1 MKNLAIFISYL
12 IPVFIREK
20 ILTLFSLTL
29 GKGFDFQS
37 LNQEVNFF
45 EKLIKN
51 ENSLF
56 LDIGANKG
64 KYTDILIKKFPTSK
78 VYVFE
83 PQKSLFKFLK
93 KKYSK
98 NNNIKLFNIAINHE
112 NKKIKLNVRFKG
124 DPLGSLYKRKFLK
137 NRLKKIEIVQ
147 CQRLDKI
154 LDSNQIIDF
163 AKIDTEGNEMNV
175 LKGIGKL
182 IYNFKIIQIEFGG
195 TWIDSRFFYRDLYE
209 FFKYKNFFLYR
220 MSPNKLIKID
230 EYNEK
235 DEYFTFTN
243 FIAINNKQ
251 AFITANA
258 QNKRKT
264 K

>member
-1 MKNLAIFISYL
+1 MIN
-12 IPVFIREK
+12 
-20 ILTLFSLTL
+20 T
-29 GKGFDFQS
+29 
-37 LNQEVNFF
+37 
-45 EKLIKN
+45 
-51 ENSLF
+51 
-56 LDIGANKG
+56 
-64 KYTDILIKKFPTSK
+64 TSK
-78 VYVFE
+78 TAYIIKLVDFIGYLAPNILFIISCYLLRNKPFILMYYFIGFFINILFNVIL
-83 PQKSLFKFLK
+83 KSIIKQPRP
-93 KKYSK
+93 SED
-98 NNNIKLFNIAINHE
+98 IKLFNIAINHE

-137 NRLKKIEIVQ
+137 NRLRKIEIVK

-154 LDSNQIIDF
+154 LDINQVIDF

-175 LKGIGKL
+175 LNGIGKL

-209 FFKYKNFFLYR
+209 FFKDKNFFLYR
-220 MSPNKLIKID
+220 MSPNKLIKII

-243 FIAINNKQ
+243 FIAINNNYVFTTTKSK
-251 AFITANA
+251 
-258 QNKRKT
+258 NKVKS